1 MNFGPARQPYPTQ
14 APPVGSYLGKII
26 GGLSDLPGVPTP
38 IRFAGGLVEDLI
50 ASGALNAPQPMTTV
64 PTSRTYNPISMPQ
77 YTTNPRVVPTT
88 LPQYTTNPRVVPI
101 GMY

>member
-38 IRFAGGLVEDLI
+38 VRFAGGLVEDLI
-50 ASGALNAPQPMTTV
+50 TSGALNPHVLT
-64 PTSRTYNPISMPQ
+64 
-77 YTTNPRVVPTT
+77 TTNPY
-88 LPQYTTNPRVVPI
+88 PQNSMPNPIMNPYIRGNI
-101 GMY
+101 

>member
-50 ASGALNAPQPMTTV
+50 ASGALNPRVLT
-64 PTSRTYNPISMPQ
+64 
-77 YTTNPRVVPTT
+77 TTNPY
-88 LPQYTTNPRVVPI
+88 PQNSIPNPIMNPYLRGNI
-101 GMY
+101 